1 MDEKRRTD
9 LKEAG
14 RRITSG
20 ERWSATARRKRPLPL
35 WKRPLCFLR
44 SRGAGLEAGWGWAI
58 EDYCSLQIW

>member
-20 ERWSATARRKRPLPL
+20 ERWSATARRERPLPL
-35 WKRPLCFLR
+35 WKRPLHYDGEPDRKVQIKTGPATLR
-44 SRGAGLEAGWGWAI
+44 GRSGFW
-58 EDYCSLQIW
+58 